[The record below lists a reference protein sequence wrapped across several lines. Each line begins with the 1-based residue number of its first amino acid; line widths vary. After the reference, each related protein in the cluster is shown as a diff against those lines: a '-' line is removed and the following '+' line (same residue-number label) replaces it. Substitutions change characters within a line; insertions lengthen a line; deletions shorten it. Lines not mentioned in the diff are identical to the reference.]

1 MKRNNAHPQ
10 QRLSNGSKKC
20 KRNCKYF
27 FVNGFPKYRNLFAK
41 GSEIFS
47 QKRWSKI
54 YAWEWISE
62 KILKFWSRLP
72 EIRISYDF
80 EVPVLPRS
88 GDFGL
93 PKTFLNSWTWFSDFL
108 GEADIRIA
116 KISFFGLQN
125 GIFWNFFLTIFWS
138 FLEPQNTSQSPP
150 EALKI
155 MFLWVKNQATSNPGG
170 GFRSDWYASYLILFN
185 QQLKKLNEE
194 KTFLGPKC
202 PRGNP

>member
-1 MKRNNAHPQ
+1 MHTPSKDFPMEA
-10 QRLSNGSKKC
+10 KKC
-20 KRNCKYF
+20 KRNCNYF
-27 FVNGFPKYRNLFAK
+27 SDNGFPKYRNLFAT

-54 YAWEWISE
+54 YAWEQISE
-62 KILKFWSRLP
+62 KHLKFWSRLP

-116 KISFFGLQN
+116 KISFFWFSKWDFLE
-125 GIFWNFFLTIFWS
+125 IFLTIFGS
-138 FLEPQNTSQSPP
+138 FFGASKHLSEPT
-150 EALKI
+150 
-155 MFLWVKNQATSNPGG
+155 
-170 GFRSDWYASYLILFN
+170 
-185 QQLKKLNEE
+185 
-194 KTFLGPKC
+194 
-202 PRGNP
+202 

>member
-1 MKRNNAHPQ
+1 MHTP
-10 QRLSNGSKKC
+10 SKDFPMGAK
-20 KRNCKYF
+20 KWKKNCNYF
-27 FVNGFPKYRNLFAK
+27 SDNGFPKYRNLFAK

-93 PKTFLNSWTWFSDFL
+93 PKTFLDSWTWFSDFL

-116 KISFFGLQN
+116 KISFFWVFKMGFLGN
-125 GIFWNFFLTIFWS
+125 FSDHFWVIFWS
-138 FLEPQNTSQSPP
+138 
-150 EALKI
+150 LKTP
-155 MFLWVKNQATSNPGG
+155 LRAHLRP
-170 GFRSDWYASYLILFN
+170 
-185 QQLKKLNEE
+185 
-194 KTFLGPKC
+194 
-202 PRGNP
+202 

>member
-1 MKRNNAHPQ
+1 MHTPSKDFPMGA
-10 QRLSNGSKKC
+10 KKC
-20 KRNCKYF
+20 KRNCNYF
-27 FVNGFPKYRNLFAK
+27 SDNGVPKYRNLFAK

-93 PKTFLNSWTWFSDFL
+93 PKTFLDSWTWFSDFSR
-108 GEADIRIA
+108 EADIRIA
-116 KISFFGLQN
+116 KISFFSVFKMGFFGNFSASKIPNPHPRDWAFFGNFLLW
-125 GIFWNFFLTIFWS
+125 IFGS
-138 FLEPQNTSQSPP
+138 
-150 EALKI
+150 
-155 MFLWVKNQATSNPGG
+155 
-170 GFRSDWYASYLILFN
+170 
-185 QQLKKLNEE
+185 
-194 KTFLGPKC
+194 
-202 PRGNP
+202 